1 MCTYHKRSFEAAALE
16 YTTAIR
22 SLEDLLFHI
31 KLHGDE
37 RGNRGEGAADG
48 GGRKRLAPLYWSR
61 AAAHIMIGRYRS
73 AVQDCAL
80 ALESAADWDQVCARV
95 CAAVLSLSVVVV
107 YLAKIVCTSKIV

>member
-1 MCTYHKRSFEAAALE
+1 MHLTQPLPHTTKPSFEAAALE

-37 RGNRGEGAADG
+37 HGNRGEGALDG
-48 GGRKRLAPLYWSR
+48 GGRGRLAPLYWSR

-73 AVQDCAL
+73 AVKDCAL
-80 ALESAADWDQVCARV
+80 ALESSSDWDQVCARAFV
-95 CAAVLSLSVVVV
+95 PSCFPSSWLSWLF
-107 YLAKIVCTSKIV
+107 